1 VSERLYEER
10 RGKVAELRALGV
22 CPYGARFDG
31 AQPIA
36 RVRETAPPA
45 ETPEAEGRPVVVR
58 VAGRLTALRRH
69 GKSAFAD
76 LSDLSGQVQ
85 LYFQQ
90 DLLGEA
96 GYRVAQLLDVGD
108 LVGVSGGLGR
118 TRTGELTIF
127 ANEVTL
133 LAKALR
139 PLPEKWHGLKDVE
152 LRSRQRYVDLIASPE
167 VRERFVQRS
176 RVVAAVREYLSG
188 RGFLEVETPMMH
200 AVAGGAAARPFITHH
215 NTLNLDLYLR
225 IAPELYLKRLLVG
238 GLERVFEVNRN
249 FRNEGISL
257 KHNPEFTML
266 EAYQA
271 YGDYRT
277 MMELTEELVTFV
289 RERTG
294 VPETTGFGGATI
306 HWARPWARR
315 QFADLFAH
323 YVGFAM
329 EDRERTRQAAQEA
342 EIVTEGREHWELVA
356 DLFGRFV
363 EAHLLDPT
371 FVLDYPVATSPLA
384 RARADNPEL
393 AERFELYVGGL
404 ELVNAFSELN
414 DPVEQRRRFTEQL
427 ADTAGEWARLDEDFV
442 RALEY
447 GMPPAGGMGLGID
460 RLVMLLLGVTSIRE
474 VILFPLLRPREE
486 VEEKPEG

>member
-1 VSERLYEER
+1 M
-10 RGKVAELRALGV
+10 
-22 CPYGARFDG
+22 
-31 AQPIA
+31 
-36 RVRETAPPA
+36 APPA
-45 ETPEAEGRPVVVR
+45 DAPKAEQRALVREDGPVAVR
-58 VAGRLTALRRH
+58 RMVQVAGRLTALRRH
-69 GKSAFAD
+69 GKSTFAN
-76 LSDLSGQVQ
+76 LTDLSGQVQ

-118 TRTGELTIF
+118 TRTGEVTIF
-127 ANEVTL
+127 ADAVSF

-152 LRSRQRYVDLIASPE
+152 LRSRQRYLDLIASPE

-176 RVVAAVREYLSG
+176 RIVAAVREYLSG
-188 RGFLEVETPMMH
+188 QGFLEVETPMMH

-215 NTLNLDLYLR
+215 NTLDLDLYLR

-289 RERTG
+289 RERTAI
-294 VPETTGFGGATI
+294 PETSSLGGATI
-306 HWARPWARR
+306 HWARPWARK

-323 YVGFAM
+323 YLGFPM
-329 EDRERTRQAAQEA
+329 EDRERTRQEAQAA
-342 EIVTEGREHWELVA
+342 EIATEGREHWELVA

-384 RARADNPEL
+384 RARTDNPEL
-393 AERFELYVGGL
+393 AERFELYVGGM

-486 VEEKPEG
+486 AEEKPEGSTKAS

>member
-1 VSERLYEER
+1 M
-10 RGKVAELRALGV
+10 G
-22 CPYGARFDG
+22 
-31 AQPIA
+31 
-36 RVRETAPPA
+36 PPA
-45 ETPEAEGRPVVVR
+45 ATPEVGTLVEVR

-69 GKSAFAD
+69 GKSTFAN
-76 LSDLSGQVQ
+76 LTDLSGQIQ

-108 LVGVSGGLGR
+108 LVGVRGGLGR

-127 ANEVTL
+127 ANELSV

-152 LRSRQRYVDLIASPE
+152 LRSRQRYLDLIANAE

-176 RVVAAVREYLSG
+176 RVLAAVREYLSAQ
-188 RGFLEVETPMMH
+188 GFLEVETPMMH

-215 NTLNLDLYLR
+215 NALDLNLYLR

-277 MMELTEELVTFV
+277 MMELTEELITFV
-289 RERTG
+289 RERAAPSGSSWMRTVG
-294 VPETTGFGGATI
+294 GTRVQGSTSAAGGSAPKETESPEVTDFGGATI

-315 QFADLFAH
+315 EFADLFAH

-329 EDRERTRQAAQEA
+329 EDRERARRAAQAAE
-342 EIVTEGREHWELVA
+342 VPTEGREHWELVA

-371 FVLDYPVATSPLA
+371 FVLHYPVATSPLA

-393 AERFELYVGGL
+393 AERFELYVGGM
-404 ELVNAFSELN
+404 ELVNAFTELN
-414 DPVEQRRRFTEQL
+414 DPVEQRQRFTEQL

-447 GMPPAGGMGLGID
+447 GMPPAGGLGLGID

-486 VEEKPEG
+486 VEERPER